1 MARFQSLKGFRDF
14 FPEEMAAR
22 RVFMD
27 KIFCVVRRYGFRE
40 VDTPSVESLELFK
53 VKSGEEIVNQ
63 TFSFKDK
70 ADREI
75 TLIPELTPTVARMV
89 VERAKTLR
97 LPIKWFSMPKMW
109 RYEEPQSGRLREF
122 YQLNV
127 DIYGV
132 KGPEADAEVL
142 AVGIDL
148 MLSLDLQ
155 GQFIFKIS
163 DRRLMQGILEAMGF
177 SNPGPIFAAI
187 DKRGKI
193 TGEEFKKMLYGAGM
207 DDFQVGELEAILETR
222 GPLAEAMPMLRQMA
236 SKYVESPGAK
246 EGLENLEKLAE
257 LMTMYNMAQF
267 CEFDPSII
275 RGLAYYTATVF
286 ECFDVK
292 GELRAIFGG
301 GRYDKIVELFGG
313 EPMPAVGFGMGDA
326 VLEILM
332 RRAGVWPKESI
343 CTDYCIV
350 AFKPEFQE
358 TVVFIA
364 QSLRERGF
372 VVEFDLQGRNF
383 SNQMKYANAIGARN
397 VLILGEREM
406 AEGKVTVKDMSS
418 GEQNTIEVIEFIN
431 NVKP

>member
-1 MARFQSLKGFRDF
+1 MAKFQSLKGFRDF
-14 FPEEMAAR
+14 YPEEMAAR

-53 VKSGEEIVNQ
+53 VKSGEEIIQQ

-70 ADREI
+70 AEREI

-132 KGPEADAEVL
+132 GSPDADAEVL

-148 MLSLDLQ
+148 MLNLGLA

-163 DRRLMQGILEAMGF
+163 DRRLMQGILEGMGF
-177 SNPGPIFAAI
+177 TDPGPFFTAI
-187 DKRGKI
+187 DKRSKI
-193 TGEEFKKMLYGAGM
+193 TGEEFKKMLYDAGM
-207 DDFQVGELEAILETR
+207 DDFQIGELEAILETR
-222 GPLAEAMPMLRQMA
+222 GPLAEAMPMLRQVA
-236 SKYVESPGAK
+236 AKYAESPGAK
-246 EGLENLEKLAE
+246 EGLENLEKLAQ

-267 CEFDPSII
+267 CEFDPAII

-301 GRYDKIVELFGG
+301 GRYDKIIGLFGG
-313 EPMPAVGFGMGDA
+313 EEMPAVGFGMGDA

-332 RRAGVWPKESI
+332 RRAGVWPQESI
-343 CTDYCIV
+343 CTDYYILTT
-350 AFKPEFQE
+350 KPEFKE
-358 TVVFIA
+358 TQLFVA

-383 SNQMKYANAIGARN
+383 SNQMKYANAIGTKT

-406 AEGKVTVKDMSS
+406 AEGKVTVKDMKS
-418 GEQNTIEVIEFIN
+418 GEQKTVEVLEFLNT
-431 NVKP
+431 VKP

>member
-1 MARFQSLKGFRDF
+1 MAKFQSLKGFRDF
-14 FPEEMAAR
+14 YPEEMAAR
-22 RVFMD
+22 RDVMD
-27 KIFCVVRRYGFRE
+27 KIFETVRHYGFRE
-40 VDTPSVESLELFK
+40 VDTPSVESLELFR
-53 VKSGEEIVNQ
+53 VKSGEEIVQQ

-70 ADREI
+70 GEREI

-148 MLSLDLQ
+148 MLSLNLQ
-155 GQFIFKIS
+155 GEFIFKIS
-163 DRRLMQGILEAMGF
+163 DRRLMQGILEGMGF
-177 SNPGPIFAAI
+177 TNPGPIFAAI

-193 TGEEFKKMLYGAGM
+193 TGEEFKKMLFDAGM

-222 GPLAEAMPMLRQMA
+222 GPMAEALPMLRQVA
-236 SKYVESPGAK
+236 AKYVDSPGAK
-246 EGLENLEKLAE
+246 EGLENLERLWG
-257 LMTMYNMAQF
+257 LMAMYNMVQF

-275 RGLAYYTATVF
+275 RGIAYYTATVF
-286 ECFDVK
+286 ECFDTK
-292 GELRAIFGG
+292 GELRAVFGG
-301 GRYDKIVELFGG
+301 GRYDKIVGLFGG
-313 EPMPAVGFGMGDA
+313 EDMPAVGFGMGDA

-332 RRAGVWPKESI
+332 RRAGVWPVESI
-343 CTDYCIV
+343 CTDYYILKTK
-350 AFKPEFQE
+350 AEFKE
-358 TVVFIA
+358 TEMFIA

-383 SNQMKYANAIGARN
+383 SNQMKYANSIGAKN
-397 VLILGEREM
+397 VLILGDREM
-406 AEGKVTVKDMSS
+406 AEGKVTVKDMKS
-418 GEQNTIEVIEFIN
+418 GEQKVVEVLEFLN
-431 NVKP
+431 KK